1 MQCAGP
7 VPTLS
12 TERLLLRAFSESDL
26 DAYAAMC
33 ADPEVMRHIGAGVTV
48 DRATAWRQMAMF
60 VGEWSLHGFGM
71 WALALRRD
79 GRLLGRTGFL
89 NPPGWPE
96 AELGWLLARDAW
108 GHGYAYEAA
117 CAARDCGRRQLG
129 LRAPISMIRPEN
141 LRSIAL
147 ATRMG
152 AVLESGTELMGGR
165 VLVYRHPART
175 VRG

>member
-1 MQCAGP
+1 MDDGPVGP
-7 VPTLS
+7 VPELS
-12 TERLLLRAFSESDL
+12 TARLVLRAFRERDL

-33 ADPEVMRHIGAGVTV
+33 ADPQVMRFIGAGVTV
-48 DRATAWRQMAMF
+48 DRSTAWRQMAMF

-71 WALALRRD
+71 WAVVSRRD
-79 GRLLGRTGFL
+79 GALLGRAGFL
-89 NPPGWPE
+89 NPPGWP
-96 AELGWLLARDAW
+96 APELGWLLARDAW

-117 CAARDCGRRQLG
+117 CAARDYGRRQPG

-152 AVLESGTELMGGR
+152 AALESEAGLMGAR
-165 VLVYRHPART
+165 VLVYRHPD
-175 VRG
+175 